1 MKEPILAEALQMF
14 VQICQHRG
22 MPREDIVSADQSRHG
37 WVFARGVGE
46 GWSFTLGAGAARR
59 FAVDTE
65 GSLYNATRTWG
76 LRKVPSW
83 YRIRDDREHLHK
95 RAWARR
101 RRLCPAVGP
110 AGNFYAARTAPRRLI
125 VCEVLDDAFEHFIP
139 ELFVAVLN
147 RARRDQMV
155 AALPDLVPAWYFP
168 QGPCSSCV
176 VERPLGIHCEPPSS
190 VGTQCE

>member
-65 GSLYNATRTWG
+65 GSLYNATRTWA

-83 YRIRDDREHLHK
+83 YQIREGGHHLVATSPIEDCDEQL
-95 RAWARR
+95 RD
-101 RRLCPAVGP
+101 
-110 AGNFYAARTAPRRLI
+110 
-125 VCEVLDDAFEHFIP
+125 EVLEGIVKYLADD
-139 ELFVAVLN
+139 
-147 RARRDQMV
+147 
-155 AALPDLVPAWYFP
+155 
-168 QGPCSSCV
+168 
-176 VERPLGIHCEPPSS
+176 
-190 VGTQCE
+190 